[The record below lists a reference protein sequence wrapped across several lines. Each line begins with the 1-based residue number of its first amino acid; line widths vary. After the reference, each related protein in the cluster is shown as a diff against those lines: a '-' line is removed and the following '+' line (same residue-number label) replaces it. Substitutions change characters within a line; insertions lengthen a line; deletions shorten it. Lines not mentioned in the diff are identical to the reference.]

1 MTSLGVIT
9 EVVGEDVLFSDGGST
24 SIRVT
29 LFLGV
34 GTGVRFGP
42 YESMSALLEE
52 LEFGVTKLL
61 VRGRGSGDVVVMT
74 YVGVTLGP
82 AAIAFACTSSAPD
95 VKADSNAGATVSIG
109 GLLMSPFRSPS
120 PALFKFWS

>member
-1 MTSLGVIT
+1 MVIP
-9 EVVGEDVLFSDGGST
+9 DGGST

-61 VRGRGSGDVVVMT
+61 VRGRGSGDVVVVMT

-82 AAIAFACTSSAPD
+82 AAIAFARTSPPSPD
-95 VKADSNAGATVSIG
+95 VKADSNACATVSIG